1 MSYLSTVSK
10 MLQELETS
18 TQNDVEEV
26 SDQMVKV
33 ISDGGIIHL
42 FGCGHSNLIAQ
53 DAFYRAGGLAP
64 VRAINLEP
72 FMLHKGAE
80 QASENERKSNMLE
93 DSFQHEDIRE
103 TDALIVISTSGRNP
117 VPIDAALYGKEKG
130 AFIVGLLSKEY
141 KNNQASKHPSGY
153 RLEDVVD
160 HTLETNVPVGDAVM
174 SHDNIDESFSPVS
187 SVIATALLQEVFS
200 KTIIKLKEKGID
212 PPILKSGNV
221 DSSDSTNKTLLNQYR
236 HRILY

>member
-10 MLQELETS
+10 MLQELEAS
-18 TQNDVEEV
+18 TKNEVEEV
-26 SDQMVKV
+26 SDHMAKV

-53 DAFYRAGGLAP
+53 DSFYRAGGLAP

-72 FMLHKGAE
+72 FMLQNGAE
-80 QASENERKSNMLE
+80 QASENERKPNMLE

-103 TDALIVISTSGRNP
+103 NDALIVISTSGRNP
-117 VPIDAALYGKEKG
+117 VPIDAALFGKEKG

-141 KNNQASKHPSGY
+141 KSHLKSKHPSGY

-174 SHDNIDESFSPVS
+174 SYDNIDELFSPVS
-187 SVIATALLQEVFS
+187 SVIGTALLQEVFS
-200 KTIIKLKEKGID
+200 KTIIKLKENGID

-221 DSSDSTNKTLLNQYR
+221 EGSDSSNQALLNEYR
-236 HRILY
+236 DRISY